1 MLTPPISMIITIFK
15 FFVEKIYYEA
25 VSYNRAYDKSTGIEL
40 SDIRSR
46 QFVVVLGMIGF
57 VLAFSAFCFQRY
69 FVDINLNDYPG
80 EFAVEMAIDVFLAI
94 SVVRKL
100 NKLGIYEDAI
110 SKVES
115 MDKKQLIRFRWR
127 SMLIGSGRIVSFLV
141 VIYGTRYLLITYF

>member
-1 MLTPPISMIITIFK
+1 MK
-15 FFVEKIYYEA
+15 GAEGGQVC
-25 VSYNRAYDKSTGIEL
+25 VCG
-40 SDIRSR
+40 
-46 QFVVVLGMIGF
+46 LGMIGF

-94 SVVRKL
+94 CVVRKL

>member
-1 MLTPPISMIITIFK
+1 MIITIFK

-100 NKLGIYEDAI
+100 NKLGIYDDAI
-110 SKVES
+110 TKVES